1 MNTIT
6 GKKKFS
12 PSTLMLYIVLT
23 GMSLFTL
30 APFLLV
36 LIGSLTPEVEIVRN
50 GVSFFPKDMT
60 LSAYTFIFEQNKDI
74 LRSYG
79 VTIFVTFVG
88 TALSVAL
95 TSMLAYVISLKSVKY
110 RNHIAF
116 FVYFTML
123 FQGGMIPWYIL
134 NVSYLGLKDS
144 LLALI
149 LPMCINPFFAFLMK
163 SYLQNLPESLRES
176 GIIDGAGEFRIFLKI
191 AMPISIPIIAT
202 VTLFYML
209 MYWND
214 FYLSL
219 FFIESEHLVSLQ
231 YHLYRILS
239 TLNYLASSSANGEGS
254 SSSATIIL
262 PNESVRLATT
272 ILTIGPIVF
281 VYPFIQKHFVKGITI
296 GAVKG

>member
-1 MNTIT
+1 MSTIT
-6 GKKKFS
+6 GKKKTS
-12 PSTLMLYIVLT
+12 PFTIILYMVLT

-60 LSAYTFIFEQNKDI
+60 FSAYTFIFEQNKDI

-79 VTIFVTFVG
+79 VTIFVTIVG

-239 TLNYLASSSANGEGS
+239 TLNYLASSSANGEGP

>member
-1 MNTIT
+1 MNTVT
-6 GKKKFS
+6 RKKRIS

-36 LIGSLTPEVEIVRN
+36 LIGSLTPEIEIVRN
-50 GVSFFPKDMT
+50 GVSFFPKDIT
-60 LSAYTFIFEQNKDI
+60 FSAYTFIFEQNKDI

-79 VTIFVTFVG
+79 VTIFVTIVG

-163 SYLQNLPESLRES
+163 SYLQNIPESLRES

-191 AMPISIPIIAT
+191 VMPISIPIIAT
-202 VTLFYML
+202 ITLFYML

-239 TLNYLASSSANGEGS
+239 TLNYLASSSTTGEGA